1 MPIMSEPNNG
11 TGYGA
16 WLAPSSLAADN
27 QSRSDSRVA
36 YADSALDRPNLHLAT
51 QQMAQRIIFD
61 MVNDNAHGFNS
72 TGLSTSYRATG
83 VEVSV
88 MSSLVTGR
96 DVC

>member
-1 MPIMSEPNNG
+1 MSEPNNG

-16 WLAPSSLAADN
+16 WLAPSSLSAAN

-61 MVNDNAHGFNS
+61 VANDNSLGVNS
-72 TGLSTSYRATG
+72 TGLSNSYRATG
-83 VEVSV
+83 VEVRV
-88 MSSLVTGR
+88 MINVGTGR